1 MEWNL
6 KEKICNSLTYFYLV
20 SQKNRL
26 GLGKKTVLEE
36 IMSKN
41 FSNLKHQLAYK
52 YRKFPSRI
60 NIRTR
65 RGTHH
70 SHTTETREQENLENS
85 HYKKGKFCIRE

>member
-1 MEWNL
+1 M
-6 KEKICNSLTYFYLV
+6 EKICNSLTYFYLV

-52 YRKFPSRI
+52 YRKLPSRI

-65 RGTHH
+65 LGHITV
-70 SHTTETREQENLENS
+70 TLLKQREQENLENS
-85 HYKKGKFCIRE
+85 HYKKGNFVRE

>member
-65 RGTHH
+65 RGHITV
-70 SHTTETREQENLENS
+70 TLLKQENKKILRTATI
-85 HYKKGKFCIRE
+85 KKGNFV